1 MSRSR
6 FLLDTDVLTDL
17 VKRAPADHVLDF
29 WETQRPWLSTASVA
43 WFEAMRGALA
53 GGARGRVFFLQNLA
67 ESGFPIWPY
76 TLEASS
82 WQAHQS
88 LRLREPLT
96 FLDAFI
102 AATAWAHGLTL
113 VTRNGKDFRRFEPG
127 GLQLLVL

>member
-6 FLLDTDVLTDL
+6 FLLDTDVLTDV
-17 VKRAPADHVLDF
+17 VKRAPSEHVVRF
-29 WETQRPWLSTASVA
+29 WAQQRAWLSTGAVA
-43 WFEAMRGALA
+43 WFEAMRGAL
-53 GGARGRVFFLQNLA
+53 GGASRGRVFFLQNLA

-82 WQAHQS
+82 WHAQEE
-88 LRLREPLT
+88 LRLRQALDFP
-96 FLDAFI
+96 DAFI

-113 VTRNGKDFRRFEPG
+113 VTRNGRDYRRFEAG